1 MIGYK
6 DHVML
11 FEKFDK
17 NIKKE
22 LMDMGITDPE
32 ELKNQIRIAKKGYL
46 AEYLREKGS
55 KFTFGILDAIFKDAL
70 EAKKSTDLKIG
81 AYKMVHRIVPIA
93 MAPFFPILAIIGY
106 ILGTTRAINKIW
118 KPLISDPGSDYSGFL
133 KRMIDAT
140 MKISEGDI
148 KIKDRF
154 TRAFVIS
161 DDLASAIKPEVIHE
175 FSIFLSKKMESMPKN
190 MEVPEHFVE
199 NELKTYIND
208 RFKVMPKI
216 PLKIDWSDINESL
229 SAKIEEGGF
238 YDKIFFYDGKGLV
251 GRIEYNYD
259 GQKHSMYLDKD
270 EKEFYLAYI
279 HIEEDK
285 RGNMYSKEILDWV
298 KSYAKKLGATII
310 TLRIDYGMGYG
321 DNRNENDRLD
331 RLYLKNGFQ
340 YTFTEEECAENDEK
354 NLGGMHFDL

>member
-148 KIKDRF
+148 KIKDR
-154 TRAFVIS
+154 
-161 DDLASAIKPEVIHE
+161 
-175 FSIFLSKKMESMPKN
+175 
-190 MEVPEHFVE
+190 
-199 NELKTYIND
+199 
-208 RFKVMPKI
+208 
-216 PLKIDWSDINESL
+216 
-229 SAKIEEGGF
+229 
-238 YDKIFFYDGKGLV
+238 
-251 GRIEYNYD
+251 
-259 GQKHSMYLDKD
+259 
-270 EKEFYLAYI
+270 
-279 HIEEDK
+279 
-285 RGNMYSKEILDWV
+285 
-298 KSYAKKLGATII
+298 
-310 TLRIDYGMGYG
+310 
-321 DNRNENDRLD
+321 
-331 RLYLKNGFQ
+331 
-340 YTFTEEECAENDEK
+340 
-354 NLGGMHFDL
+354 